1 MTQTRLSSNAR
12 LICALATF
20 AAFGLQGLASA
31 QPSVPRGPS
40 QTQPRLR
47 LTQPRI
53 QVTGAQPDITPAGE
67 RITHVVQRGETL
79 SSISRR
85 YGTSVAAVQRWN
97 GLRGTVIR
105 IGTRLTIFTA
115 GGAAGPPV
123 TTARGDQVTH
133 VVRSGE
139 TLSSISRR
147 YGTSVAA
154 VQRWNGLRGTVIR
167 VGARLRIFSAGG
179 PVAPPAT
186 ASPSEQVTHVIRRG
200 ETLSSIA
207 RRYGTSVAA
216 VQRWNGLR
224 GTVIRAGAHLRI
236 FSAGGPA
243 APLATAAPGEQVTH
257 VIRRGETLSSI
268 ARLYGTTV
276 AALQGWNGLRGS
288 VIRAGRRLTV
298 FSTLP
303 GAQWAA
309 SLQGLRFRVN
319 EQGEQVP
326 DLRAAA
332 AIAYDPATGQV
343 LWEENSQSQ
352 RSIASITKVMTAI
365 VFLEGSPDLT
375 GETEIVR
382 SDVRRASITYLRAG
396 YKVSNRDMLHLLL
409 IASDNA
415 AARAIARVS
424 PLGATGFVA
433 RMNEKAAELGLTNT
447 HYEEPSGLRS
457 TNVSSAYDM
466 ARLMAYAGGDE
477 RIAGVMQ
484 KQRHSFAVGRRT
496 ISIRS
501 TNQLVRQ
508 GDVDVVGGKTGYI
521 RRAGYCLAAL
531 LRLPEGGPPVVVVVL
546 GARSSAARFLETRQ
560 LFSWL
565 ASRAQDLLGVPVE
578 AAAVANQKLAAGL

>member
-1 MTQTRLSSNAR
+1 MSRNAQ
-12 LICALATF
+12 LICVLATL
-20 AAFGLQGLASA
+20 AVFGLQDVASA
-31 QPSVPRGPS
+31 QTAAPRGPS
-40 QTQPRLR
+40 QAQPRLR

-53 QVTGAQPDITPAGE
+53 QVAGTQPRITPAGD

-79 SSISRR
+79 WSIARR
-85 YGTSVAAVQRWN
+85 YGTSVAAVQGWN

-105 IGTRLTIFTA
+105 TGARLTIFTA
-115 GGAAGPPV
+115 GGPAGPPV
-123 TTARGDQVTH
+123 TASRGEQVTH
-133 VVRSGE
+133 LVRRGD
-139 TLSSISRR
+139 TLSSIARR

-154 VQRWNGLRGTVIR
+154 VQGWNGLRGTVIR
-167 VGARLRIFSAGG
+167 VGARLRIFGAGG
-179 PVAPPAT
+179 LAAPPTPTPTAT
-186 ASPSEQVTHVIRRG
+186 SSGEQLTHVVRRG
-200 ETLSSIA
+200 DTLSSIA

-216 VQRWNGLR
+216 VQGWNGLR
-224 GTVIRAGAHLRI
+224 GTVIQVGARLRI
-236 FSAGGPA
+236 FGAGGLA
-243 APLATAAPGEQVTH
+243 APPTATAPGEQVTH
-257 VIRRGETLSSI
+257 VIRRGDTLSSI

-332 AIAYDPATGQV
+332 AIAYDPATGEV

-365 VFLEGSPDLT
+365 VFLEGSPNLT

-466 ARLMAYAGGDE
+466 ARLMAYAGGDQ

-521 RRAGYCLAAL
+521 RRAGYCLATL

-565 ASRAQDLLGVPVE
+565 ASRAQDLLGAPVE
-578 AAAVANQKLAAGL
+578 ASAVATGS